1 MEKVILIGGGVHCA
15 SVIDSMRK
23 QALYEPV
30 GILDTIDKV
39 GDLVLGVPVVGV
51 DEDLQKYYD
60 SGVRLAFVTM
70 GSIGNTRLREKLAR
84 RAKAMGFQFPTVI
97 DPSAVLGSVIKIGA
111 GTFVG
116 KQAVVNVNA
125 SVGEHSIINT
135 GVILDHDC
143 QVGDFVHVAPGTTM
157 SGSVTVGDHAHV
169 GTNSTVIQE
178 ITIGAGAMI
187 GAGSVVIRD
196 IGEGKKAY
204 GNPCREV
211 DA

>member
-1 MEKVILIGGGVHCA
+1 MEKIILIGGGAHCA

-30 GILDTIDKV
+30 GILDTADKI
-39 GDLVLGVPVVGV
+39 GELVLGVPIVGV
-51 DEDLQKYYD
+51 DEDIQKYYD
-60 SGVRLAFVTM
+60 SGVRYAFVTL
-70 GSIGNTRLREKLAR
+70 GSIGNTKVREKLAR
-84 RAKAMGFQFPTVI
+84 NAAAIGFAFPTII
-97 DPSAVLGSVIKIGA
+97 DPSAVLGSVVKIGA
-111 GTFVG
+111 GTFIG
-116 KQAVVNVNA
+116 KNAVVNVNA
-125 SVGEHSIINT
+125 VVGEHSIINT

-143 QVGDFVHVAPGTTM
+143 VVGDFVHVAPGTTM

-178 ITIGAGAMI
+178 ITIGARAMI

-196 IGEGKKAY
+196 IGEDKKAY